1 MLYCLCTFQ
10 DISISHINV
19 SLGAEMALHEER
31 SEQKQRKWLSR
42 LARERQDL
50 SASVEAALLDTASQE
65 QRGQDEVGEQES
77 SVQPAQGT
85 TLIPPRLSLQSRL
98 MTAIQP
104 GSFIEAATRS
114 HSATTPAKMEE
125 EAKESSPSAS
135 VQNANVLT
143 RFAQRITTSLA
154 ALGSTMHPE
163 VCPPSLIADEE
174 EQQPL
179 EKSNQ
184 ELSVTPQQV
193 PDVLAS
199 NLEWSQEGSTS
210 GRISSFPGV
219 GASSGEVQTVQ
230 SKQRLAGRTGKI
242 RLETAVLPTPP
253 HSTEQEQQQLE
264 KRSRATSV
272 DLVVTS
278 APAGEATATNAHL
291 HDRSSLGE
299 KGVYPEK
306 LVKELSSEV
315 AGRTTGGMIGGVSRG
330 ITEEISKGTT
340 SVHLPAL
347 DRYKGEVGTAARG
360 ALSGCG
366 MVECGQQEIIVANKY
381 ITGSSVVLVMLT
393 NDPGPV
399 VVQYIS
405 LQPQVGF
412 TIHLTAPAAMKASF
426 NYVVLLGELF

>member
-1 MLYCLCTFQ
+1 
-10 DISISHINV
+10 
-19 SLGAEMALHEER
+19 MALHEER
-31 SEQKQRKWLSR
+31 SEQKHRKWLSR

-65 QRGQDEVGEQES
+65 QQGRGEVGDQES

-104 GSFIEAATRS
+104 GGFVEAATRS
-114 HSATTPAKMEE
+114 HSVPTPVKIEE
-125 EAKESSPSAS
+125 EEKGTSPSAS
-135 VQNANVLT
+135 IQNTNVLA

-163 VCPPSLIADEE
+163 VCPPALVANQE
-174 EQQPL
+174 EQQTL
-179 EKSNQ
+179 EGFSQ
-184 ELSVTPQQV
+184 ELPAVSRQTPEASVTP
-193 PDVLAS
+193 
-199 NLEWSQEGSTS
+199 LERSQDSTA
-210 GRISSFPGV
+210 GHIKTEQGV
-219 GASSGEVQTVQ
+219 GTSSKGVQPVQ

-242 RLETAVLPTPP
+242 RLETAVLPIPP
-253 HSTEQEQQQLE
+253 HITEREQGQQQLE
-264 KRSRATSV
+264 EKSRATSA
-272 DLVVTS
+272 DLMAVS
-278 APAGEATATNAHL
+278 APAAEATTSDVPL
-291 HDRSSLGE
+291 LEGRSLGE
-299 KGVYPEK
+299 TGVSSEGP
-306 LVKELSSEV
+306 VKEMSGEV
-315 AGRTTGGMIGGVSRG
+315 TGRATGEIVGGVQRG
-330 ITEEISKGTT
+330 ITGEIAKGAT

-347 DRYKGEVGTAARG
+347 DKYKGELGTAARG

-381 ITGSSVVLVMLT
+381 ITASSVVLVMLT